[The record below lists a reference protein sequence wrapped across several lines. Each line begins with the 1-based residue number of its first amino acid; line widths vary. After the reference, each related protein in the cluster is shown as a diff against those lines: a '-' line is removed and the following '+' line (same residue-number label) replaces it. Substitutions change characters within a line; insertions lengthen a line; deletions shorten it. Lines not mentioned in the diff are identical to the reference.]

1 MRLKF
6 NIDYKGLEAYLTGLD
21 RSEIETNWNKPEK
34 PKLMEGKAMDDI
46 EFFKL
51 DKSTIAPEKIIDY
64 GTPFLVD
71 ALGNDLS
78 VVLLTKRKY
87 KLPNGRLVRAKY
99 ISTVI
104 KDCRELYGTPLNGY
118 WKIPSEFIKPL
129 MAKKLKIISRG
140 YRGKQ
145 NKYQYGETIFVTD
158 RTEYGFYVF
167 DQAKGIADGQHIFKT
182 QNYDYFFAM
191 QKFKAWLL
199 TSTYTVEK

>member
-99 ISTVI
+99 IFLFFFKKKKKKKKLQNGRLVRAKYISTVI

-118 WKIPSEFIKPL
+118 WKIP
-129 MAKKLKIISRG
+129 
-140 YRGKQ
+140 
-145 NKYQYGETIFVTD
+145 
-158 RTEYGFYVF
+158 
-167 DQAKGIADGQHIFKT
+167 
-182 QNYDYFFAM
+182 
-191 QKFKAWLL
+191 
-199 TSTYTVEK
+199 